1 MTKDSN
7 HDGCR
12 GRRYS
17 IRRNVPIG
25 KRNNCERSQ
34 ANPFDNRFDERHRRA
49 TTGRPPDEVH
59 DGSDNQTH
67 TPTRHDIDGEL
78 SAHEQSREPDHHHDR
93 AESPAETPD
102 EGHGGNGQCR
112 HYRCVGG
119 RKHGRLHRVTAQ
131 DDLIDQFVGRSTPN
145 SERQHLGNQPCD
157 GAAHKK
163 GP

>member
-78 SAHEQSREPDHHHDR
+78 SAHEQSREPDQHHHIALTRRLKRPTKGMAAMASAATTAAWVD
-93 AESPAETPD
+93 
-102 EGHGGNGQCR
+102 GNTVVFTGLPR
-112 HYRCVGG
+112 RM
-119 RKHGRLHRVTAQ
+119 
-131 DDLIDQFVGRSTPN
+131 I
-145 SERQHLGNQPCD
+145 
-157 GAAHKK
+157 
-163 GP
+163 